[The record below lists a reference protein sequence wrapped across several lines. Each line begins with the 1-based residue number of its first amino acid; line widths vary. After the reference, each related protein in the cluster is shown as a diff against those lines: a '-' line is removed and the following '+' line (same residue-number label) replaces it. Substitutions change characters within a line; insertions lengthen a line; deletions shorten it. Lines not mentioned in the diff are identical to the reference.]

1 MSAGCRPAPRLARRG
16 VARGAVLSL
25 IAVAAWWRLAAAQ
38 TGPWAVSPPRPTV
51 GDTVWLARQVTVP
64 AGWRVRAGKLAEADE
79 VGSLGDADV
88 LRASDGWV
96 IRYPVV
102 VWVTGTHLITLP
114 PVWRLAPDGRAD
126 SVPGGTVRLDVQSVI
141 PDSVKQPQPRSAIA
155 PLRPGRHNP
164 AALLLAIAASAV
176 LLAGAIA
183 WRRRASR
190 VVPPT
195 PPVPLEGEVP
205 DARWLAAGEPKAV
218 AARAVGRLRIAIAR
232 AHPRASLA
240 LGTAECVAILERELP
255 DIPLRQVADVL
266 TRLERVAFASAHGAD
281 VAVLAERARA
291 LARELAP

>member
-1 MSAGCRPAPRLARRG
+1 MSAACPPAARTARRR
-16 VARGAVLSL
+16 VVRGAVMSVMGV
-25 IAVAAWWRLAAAQ
+25 VASWRLAAAQ
-38 TGPWAVSPPRPTV
+38 AGPWAVSPPRLTV

-64 AGWRVRAGKLAEADE
+64 AGWRVRAGKFEDADE
-79 VGSLGDADV
+79 IGSLGDPAV
-88 LRASDGWV
+88 LRAPDGWV

-102 VWVTGTHLITLP
+102 VWVTGTHTVTLP

-126 SVPGGTVRLDVQSVI
+126 SIPGGTVQLDVRSVI

-155 PLRPGRHNP
+155 PLRPERRNP

-183 WRRRASR
+183 WRRRPSR
-190 VVPPT
+190 VIPPAAQ
-195 PPVPLEGEVP
+195 VPLEGEVP

-218 AARAVGRLRIAIAR
+218 AARAAGRLRVAIAR
-232 AHPRASLA
+232 AHPRASPA
-240 LGTAECVAILERELP
+240 LSTVECLAILEHELS

-266 TRLERVAFASAHGAD
+266 TQLERVAFASAHGAD